1 MKNIILSILGVFIMS
16 GFIGGSIFHNLHIIL
31 EQENLKEKNATSEI
45 MEIKQEIDSE
55 KVMDEEE
62 TKMSEQKEDIKVEQ
76 VSKTESKNEI
86 LQPKKETT
94 NNTSSASKNEEKTK
108 TNAIKNKVREKDEAI
123 NSMLKIMEAS
133 SEKGTS
139 KKK

>member
-1 MKNIILSILGVFIMS
+1 
-16 GFIGGSIFHNLHIIL
+16 
-31 EQENLKEKNATSEI
+31 

-108 TNAIKNKVREKDEAI
+108 TNAIKN
-123 NSMLKIMEAS
+123 NSIKQRQFLEILSTKTTIIQKHGECWLR
-133 SEKGTS
+133 
-139 KKK
+139 